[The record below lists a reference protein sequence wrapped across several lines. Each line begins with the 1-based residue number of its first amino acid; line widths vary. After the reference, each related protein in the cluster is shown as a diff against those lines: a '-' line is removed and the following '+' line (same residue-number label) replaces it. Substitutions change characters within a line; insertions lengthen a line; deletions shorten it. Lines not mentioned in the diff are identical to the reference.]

1 MRRPIILIVAIGS
14 LVAATL
20 WLVLKSRQPTVERAS
35 LAYVPE
41 DRAVRAPSAAPV
53 AAEAEPAAEQPKA
66 PPQPTEVERALGPPR
81 FHPRPDG
88 EWQGMLVNLNVQPPC
103 DGPGLCGMA
112 LACKNGRCGPCEFD
126 AECGPGE
133 SCVLDHC
140 LRSANVRCHHTA
152 DCEPRSTCVLS
163 GYSGGARGNADMRAY
178 CLALE
183 SGANQLPPA
192 PEGPPPKDPRQNL
205 PNDDLLGAANK
216 ARQQ

>member
-1 MRRPIILIVAIGS
+1 MRRPVILIVAIGS

-20 WLVLKSRQPTVERAS
+20 WLVFKSRHPTIERAT
-35 LAYVPE
+35 LAYVPGE
-41 DRAVRAPSAAPV
+41 RAARERSPA
-53 AAEAEPAAEQPKA
+53 PAASEAATEK
-66 PPQPTEVERALGPPR
+66 PPSPRPQTEVERALEPPR
-81 FHPRPDG
+81 FHVRPEG

-140 LRSANVRCHHTA
+140 LRSANVRCHRTA
-152 DCEPRSTCVLS
+152 DCGPQSTCILS
-163 GYSGGARGNADMRAY
+163 GYSTGARGNADMRAY

-183 SGANQLPPA
+183 SGAGQSAPA
-192 PEGPPPKDPRQNL
+192 PAGPPPKDLRQNL